1 MTLSGGVPSPRDEVD
16 IGVVVEGKTLS
27 TEDIHAKSC

>member
-1 MTLSGGVPSPRDEVD
+1 MALSGGVPSPRDEVD
-16 IGVVVEGKTLS
+16 IGVVVEGKALS

>member
-1 MTLSGGVPSPRDEVD
+1 MALSGGVPSRRDEVD
-16 IGVVVEGKTLS
+16 IGVFVEGKTLS